1 MKNYNKLLL
10 TILTFY
16 ALNANLASAKKRKA
30 YIGLEYGRG
39 IANKFDYYKD
49 EGLNPTKPKN
59 SHISSL
65 QLGYKFNKNIRAELA
80 FNRFHKFKYENA
92 AETVNKD
99 TGAHVV
105 DEYYTQEVSANAV
118 FANFYFDINSSRKFI
133 PYVNAGLGISRNKAG
148 DFMVEE
154 KNGIDD
160 KGKPFEIPLTV
171 VGEGNT
177 KSRFAWNVGAGLSYK
192 INRKVTLDLIN
203 YKYYQLGKISAGPD
217 AGGDYT
223 ETKLKVHS
231 VSTGIKI
238 EI

>member
-1 MKNYNKLLL
+1 MKNKSLLVFL
-10 TILTFY
+10 ILF

-30 YIGLEYGRG
+30 YIGLNYGLG

-49 EGLNPTKPKN
+49 EGLDPTKPKN

-65 QLGYKFNKNIRAELA
+65 QLGYRFNKDIRAELA
-80 FNRFHKFKYENA
+80 FNRFHEFKYENILKG
-92 AETVNKD
+92 TNVN
-99 TGAHVV
+99 TGAHVMN
-105 DEYYTQEVSANAV
+105 EYYTQEVSANAV

-133 PYVNAGLGISRNKAG
+133 PYVNAGLGISINKAG
-148 DFMVEE
+148 DFMLEVRD
-154 KNGIDD
+154 GIDD
-160 KGKPFEIPLTV
+160 SGKPFEIPPNTI
-171 VGEGNT
+171 GKGNT

-217 AGGDYT
+217 VGGDYV
-223 ETKLKVHS
+223 ETKLKIHS
-231 VSTGIKI
+231 VSAGIKI